1 MKTEEI
7 VTGEE
12 LLYHGK
18 IFDVKKYTV
27 ELPDGTSAFREEVEH
42 HGGACVLA
50 VYKGNVCFV
59 RQYRLSLKRETLEIP
74 AGKLEKGED
83 PLSAAMRE
91 LTEETGLVAENMEK
105 LFSVCPSTGYVNE
118 CIHIYYAT
126 GLKEGTQRLDTGEF
140 LNVVYIPVE
149 ECFSLVESGK
159 IADAKTLIALLWL
172 KDHLSNSDD
181 KTE

>member
-1 MKTEEI
+1 MKTEEMI
-7 VTGEE
+7 TGEE
-12 LLYHGK
+12 LLYRGK

-50 VYKGNVCFV
+50 VYKGNVCLV
-59 RQYRLSLKRETLEIP
+59 KQYRLSLRRETLEIP

-91 LTEETGLVAENMEK
+91 LTEETGLVAEKMEK
-105 LFSVCPSTGYVNE
+105 LFSVCPSAGYVNE
-118 CIHIYYAT
+118 CIHIYYAS
-126 GLKEGTQRLDTGEF
+126 GLKEGEQRLDEGEF
-140 LNVVYIPVE
+140 LNVVYKPVK
-149 ECFSLVESGK
+149 ECFSLIESGA

-172 KDHLSNSDD
+172 KDQMSENGA
-181 KTE
+181 EI